1 MIADGW
7 GRNARIQ
14 ITKKTLN
21 NSKVTLSL
29 LLVVMLLASIGVMDV
44 DMLGDGTSSD
54 HSSSQPQNI
63 QHQSDRELQD
73 ELGDLLSI
81 YETCSETCARNY
93 WTLLRSIA
101 QKCANATY
109 LKHLALLQQLHA
121 LYSNAS
127 RHCKCSS
134 TQAAYPLVDAT
145 YSAAASLIEGA
156 VPQPNHEIAILR
168 VHVHNLEIHFG
179 AS

>member
-93 WTLLRSIA
+93 
-101 QKCANATY
+101 
-109 LKHLALLQQLHA
+109 
-121 LYSNAS
+121 
-127 RHCKCSS
+127 
-134 TQAAYPLVDAT
+134 
-145 YSAAASLIEGA
+145 
-156 VPQPNHEIAILR
+156 
-168 VHVHNLEIHFG
+168 
-179 AS
+179 